1 MGTREQLLA
10 LFEENKGTY
19 ISGEDIAQR
28 LDVSRNA
35 VWKAVNHL
43 RKEGYEIAA
52 VPNKGY
58 CLSEETD
65 ILSPQGIR
73 KHLRSGADGLA
84 IEVLAVTE
92 STNTLL
98 RERASAGAP
107 EGTVIVANEQ
117 TRGKGRMGRDFYSP
131 ADTGVYLSLLLR
143 PKDLATHEAVFITT
157 MAAVAASEA
166 IEAVSGKETRIK
178 WVNDLYIDGKK
189 VAGILTEASLGLES
203 GHLDSVVLGIGIN
216 AYPPRGGFPNDLRAI
231 AGSVFSKRRS
241 DGKNRL
247 AAEFLNRFIAVY
259 AAMEEREFVD
269 TYRAKSFVI
278 GKEIHV
284 VSATGER
291 NAFALDVDEQCR
303 LVVRYEDGTT
313 EALSSGEIRVR
324 VAAGEDAK

>member
-1 MGTREQLLA
+1 MGTKEQLLM
-10 LFEENKGTY
+10 LFEKNKGMY
-19 ISGEDIAQR
+19 ISGEEIARR
-28 LDVSRNA
+28 LHVSRNA

-73 KHLRSGADGLA
+73 KHLLPHPIALD
-84 IEVLAVTE
+84 IEVLAETE

-98 RERASAGAP
+98 REKAGTGAP
-107 EGTVIVANEQ
+107 EGAVIIANAQ

-143 PKDLATHEAVFITT
+143 PKEMATHEAVMITT

-166 IEAVSGKETRIK
+166 IEAVSGKETLIK
-178 WVNDLYIDGKK
+178 WVNDLYVEGKK

-203 GHLDSVVLGIGIN
+203 GRLDSVVLGIGIN
-216 AYPPRGGFPNDLRAI
+216 AYPPKGGFPKEI
-231 AGSVFSKRRS
+231 ATTAGAVFSERQS

-247 AAEFLNRFIAVY
+247 AAEFLNRFMSIY
-259 AAMEEREFVD
+259 SAMEDKDFVR

-278 GKEIHV
+278 GKDILV
-284 VSATGER
+284 YSASEER
-291 NAFALDVDEQCR
+291 KARALDVDDQCR
-303 LVVRYEDGTT
+303 LVVRYENGTT

-324 VAAGEDAK
+324 MTDAEGSA